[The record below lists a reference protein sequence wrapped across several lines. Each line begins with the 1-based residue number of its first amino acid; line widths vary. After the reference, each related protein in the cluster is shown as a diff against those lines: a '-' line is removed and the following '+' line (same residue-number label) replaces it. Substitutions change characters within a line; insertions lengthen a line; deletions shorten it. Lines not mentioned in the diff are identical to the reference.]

1 MAAVGVNAYRETR
14 VKTAGQGA
22 LIVMLYDE
30 AIRQLEASLGLIVSN
45 GNDAEGKVA
54 ASDIEVYHKGIVK
67 AQEIIGELMVA
78 LDMEKGGDVAKN
90 LLALYIFFNQELLAL
105 GVKADKTKLASVVT
119 MMSDLRDA
127 WVVAARDTVE
137 QTPAVRPVLDI
148 NG

>member
-1 MAAVGVNAYRETR
+1 MAVAGVNAYRETR
-14 VKTAGQGA
+14 VKTAGQGT

-30 AIRQLEASLGLIVSN
+30 AIRQLESALVNIGT
-45 GNDAEGKVA
+45 DGKVA
-54 ASDIEVYHKGIVK
+54 ASETEVYHKGIAK

-90 LLALYIFFNQELLAL
+90 LLALYIFFNQELLAV
-105 GVKADKTKLASVVT
+105 GVKADRQKLKSVVT
-119 MMSDLRDA
+119 MMDDLREA

-137 QTPAVRPVLDI
+137 QTPAARPVLDI

>member
-1 MAAVGVNAYRETR
+1 MAVSGVNAYRETR

-30 AIRQLEASLGLIVSN
+30 AIRQMESSLGNIETN
-45 GNDAEGKVA
+45 ENDAEDKVA
-54 ASDIEVYHKGIVK
+54 ASNIEAYHKGIVK
-67 AQEIIGELMVA
+67 AQEIIGELMVS

-105 GVKADKTKLASVVT
+105 GVKADKQKLKSVVT
-119 MMSDLRDA
+119 MMNDLREA

-137 QTPAVRPVLDI
+137 QIPTVRPVLNI
-148 NG
+148 EG

>member
-1 MAAVGVNAYRETR
+1 MAVAGVNAYRETR
-14 VKTAGQGA
+14 VKTAGQGT

-30 AIRQLEASLGLIVSN
+30 AIRQMESSL
-45 GNDAEGKVA
+45 NDIGADEKVA
-54 ASDIEVYHKGIVK
+54 ASEIEAYHKGIVK

-90 LLALYIFFNQELLAL
+90 LLALYIFFNQELLAV
-105 GVKADKTKLASVVT
+105 GVKADRKKLDSVVS
-119 MMSDLRDA
+119 MMNDLREA
-127 WVVAARDTVE
+127 WVIAARDTVE